1 MDRSTSKV
9 CEMLTSSVFGKGGL
23 VLLFV
28 AYLFVPVMAQTD
40 RDAVIKQL
48 SKDVLQLIT
57 TNLENQ
63 PSNVLQTSI
72 PTVDSLFNIINP
84 AYELAN
90 NGPIYDQQV
99 NKLKKDVGLDLRAR
113 YYYNSDHILED
124 GYVPSGELTRTRLRA
139 GLDWSLLREGWQS
152 NKNKIKRIH
161 HQKTIDELENMLEKN
176 DERLYFRYNLFI
188 YFFNEAK
195 LKLLLKRRKQLDKEL
210 DLLYKVYFLKGIL
223 YERIIDLKSRIEQ
236 INVQVANYQKYNE
249 WIESTL
255 NVAPLR
261 DQFNVEEWP
270 VLEVNLDY
278 LIKDTGK
285 SAILDSIDQINSE
298 IEKLKNSSVNE
309 LSLRLQLDQ
318 NVTYSDDGLSDRSFA
333 SFGISLNVPTSV
345 LFNKQ
350 AKDDLVLVKAG
361 KRQQFN
367 TYEHL
372 NAQSELINYHYEYDY
387 KLKTY
392 VKFLYKEMLYK
403 EKIRVE
409 TIDQENYLDIY
420 RSLDMLKYID
430 VLREIQLETLDLQQQ
445 MYLLLLKIYG
455 KTHYRSIREFTKQIN
470 IADFYERL
478 PGTRTLVLDP
488 SDWKQYDQY
497 FIKNYLLSN
506 DFEKIVIKTKNPM
519 QKEIHALSKVLQ
531 DNGIEIVVV
540 LDNPELLQASPNLA
554 WNNIQQYMQ
563 IGGYSGA
570 VIDLSVLPTSGGV
583 VSEESIQRFIELQT
597 LSGQQSDLANVFLGL
612 QIDLDRYYPFRF
624 DKVEH
629 LQVKFPGKKRIRELE
644 SLLSRP
650 DIDPQQLALSIRA
663 DEFKDRVELEGFVE
677 QMVKSYR
684 ISNILIEG
692 LTDFIDLDKNIL
704 VRKE

>member
-1 MDRSTSKV
+1 
-9 CEMLTSSVFGKGGL
+9 MLLL
-23 VLLFV
+23 VTCLL
-28 AYLFVPVMAQTD
+28 VPVIAQTD
-40 RDAVIKQL
+40 RDAVIQQL
-48 SKDVLQLIT
+48 SKNVLQLIQ

-63 PSNVLQTSI
+63 PDNTLQTSI

-84 AYELAN
+84 AYELAD
-90 NGPIYDQQV
+90 NGQIYEQQI
-99 NKLKKDVGLDLRAR
+99 NKLKKDIGLDLRAR

-124 GYVPSGELTRTRLRA
+124 GYIPSGELTRTRLRA

-152 NKNKIKRIH
+152 NKNKIKRIQ
-161 HQKTIDELENMLEKN
+161 HQKTIDELENLLEKN

-195 LKLLLKRRKQLDKEL
+195 LKLLLKRRRQLDEEL

-236 INVQVANYQKYNE
+236 INVQVSNYQKYNE

-261 DQFNVEEWP
+261 DQFKVEEWP

-278 LIKDTGK
+278 LIQDTGK
-285 SAILDSIDQINSE
+285 SEILDSIDQINTE

-318 NVTYSDDGLSDRSFA
+318 NLNYSDDGQSDRSFA
-333 SFGISLNVPTSV
+333 SIGISLNIPTSV

-361 KRQQFN
+361 KRRQFN

-372 NAQSELINYHYEYDY
+372 NTQSELINYHYEYDY

-430 VLREIQLETLDLQQQ
+430 ILREVQLETLDLRQQ

-478 PGTRTLVLDP
+478 PGSRTLVLDP

-506 DFEKIVIKTKNPM
+506 DFEKIIIKTKNPM
-519 QKEIHALSKVLQ
+519 QKEIHALSRVLR

-540 LDNPELLQASPNLA
+540 LDNPELLQASAGLA
-554 WNNIQQYMQ
+554 WNNIRQYMQ

-570 VIDLSVLPTSGGV
+570 VIDLSALPSSAGV
-583 VSEESIQRFIELQT
+583 VSDESVRRFIELQR
-597 LSGQQSDLANVFLGL
+597 LSGQESDLKDSFLGL
-612 QIDLDRYYPFRF
+612 QIDLDRYYPIRF
-624 DKVEH
+624 DQVEH
-629 LQVKFPGKKRIRELE
+629 LQVKFPGMSRIRELE
-644 SLLSRP
+644 TLLSRP

-663 DEFKDRVELEGFVE
+663 DEFKDRVELEGFIE